1 MESTTAT
8 LLAHGTHALV
18 DEAVVMTQFAAGEL
32 FDVGTPLTLDLS
44 GFLLV
49 FSCCS
54 FVCWS
59 HIALATILYPQL
71 QPAIF
76 SNSGGMLSY
85 LMHE

>member
-44 GFLLV
+44 GILLG
-49 FSCCS
+49 FCGGSD
-54 FVCWS
+54 VCWY
-59 HIALATILYPQL
+59 HIAFATILYSQL
-71 QPAIF
+71 QLRELF
-76 SNSGGMLSY
+76 
-85 LMHE
+85 E